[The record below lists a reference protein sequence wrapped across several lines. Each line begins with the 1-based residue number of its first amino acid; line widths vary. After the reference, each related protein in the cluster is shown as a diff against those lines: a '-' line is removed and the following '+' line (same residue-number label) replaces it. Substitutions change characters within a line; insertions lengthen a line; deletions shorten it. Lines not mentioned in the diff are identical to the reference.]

1 MRLTRKWTESV
12 AVATLRDID
21 AVSHKM
27 RRSAY
32 KRINQCFHKFRSETI
47 MNKRYFL
54 LACTCLI
61 FLLTG
66 CSFFN
71 TVGPKNTVKVY
82 TTLDKSFV
90 EALCGNFSDGLP
102 KDKRITFEILNK
114 ENEAAQAD
122 CIISEATLLQ
132 QKAVEGS
139 LQKIHAEF
147 ADLLPEKLKGPD
159 EKWITIFYDPAVILV
174 NQAYSRK
181 VGQQQLLHWED
192 LPKQSDAQIVMEN
205 LTDNESTV
213 IFLAAISSHM
223 GQHEFL
229 DYFKQIRP
237 LIKQYAKFPITPVR
251 MAATG
256 DADIAITRR
265 SYVFKYLQ
273 NDFPAYILIPEE
285 GTPVNRYGIGIL
297 QNSKKQNEVAAFINW
312 VLQSSEARTVLMTT
326 RSGYLPVLPRG
337 EKGQAVMI
345 NSLWTNTFYKD
356 TQALEKLTEEWLRE
370 IRLTGTEEEKK

>member
-1 MRLTRKWTESV
+1 MSKK
-12 AVATLRDID
+12 I
-21 AVSHKM
+21 
-27 RRSAY
+27 
-32 KRINQCFHKFRSETI
+32 
-47 MNKRYFL
+47 FL
-54 LACTCLI
+54 LICACLI

-71 TVGPKNTVKVY
+71 AGGPKNTVKVY
-82 TTLDKSFV
+82 TTLDKNFV

-102 KDKRITFEILNK
+102 KDKKITFEILNK

-122 CIISEATLLQ
+122 CIISEATLLR
-132 QKAVEGS
+132 QKAAEGS

-147 ADLLPEKLKGPD
+147 ADLLPEELKDPD
-159 EKWITIFYDPAVILV
+159 EKWITVFYDPAVILV

-181 VGQQQLLHWED
+181 AGQQQLLHWED
-192 LPKQSDAQIVMEN
+192 LPKQTGAQIVMEN

-213 IFLAAISSHM
+213 MFLATMSSRM
-223 GQHEFL
+223 GQHEFIE
-229 DYFKQIRP
+229 YFKQIRP

-285 GTPVNRYGIGIL
+285 GTPVNRYGIGVL
-297 QNSKKQNEVAAFINW
+297 QNSKKQKEIADFINW
-312 VLQSSEARTVLMTT
+312 VLQASEARTVLMTT
-326 RSGYLPVLPRG
+326 RSGYLPLLPQG
-337 EKGQAVMI
+337 EKGQAVTA
-345 NSLWTNTFYKD
+345 SALWTNTFYTD
-356 TQALEKLTEEWLRE
+356 RQAMEKLTGEWLRE
-370 IRLTGTEEEKK
+370 IRLSGAEEDKK